1 MPEKAVLMSIHKQ
14 WLDKII
20 SGEKILEVRGN
31 FPTNLKP
38 PFQVYLYETHNGGGC
53 GKIRAVALCTGIF
66 HLSKSDFESEESDAF
81 LKASCLTQEQLAP
94 FFWSKKMIYGWQV
107 WDVQPADI
115 ALADVGAKRAPQG
128 WQYCS
133 ILTHLD
139 AAQKKSLFL
148 QFEAFAI
155 PHKEKYSYGWFEGV
169 ITKNGKVIA
178 AEFSHL
184 KTLMTLYGKTEK
196 EVWKEMPV
204 TASPL
209 AWLSEKTGAV
219 PVYENGYMQPGFL
232 LSDEQ
237 RYVLT
242 LLEKAG
248 LSRNVRIA

>member
-1 MPEKAVLMSIHKQ
+1 MAEKAVLMSIHKQ

-20 SGEKILEVRGN
+20 SGDKILEVRRN

-53 GKIRAVALCTGIF
+53 GRIRAVALCTGIF
-66 HLSKSDFESEESDAF
+66 HLSKSDFETDESNAF
-81 LKASCLTQEQLAP
+81 LKASCLMREQLSS
-94 FFWSKKMIYGWQV
+94 FFQSREMVYGWQM
-107 WDVQPADI
+107 WDVQSADI
-115 ALADVGAKRAPQG
+115 ALADVDAKRAPQG

-133 ILTHLD
+133 ILNQLSP
-139 AAQKKSLFL
+139 AKKKALFL
-148 QFEAFAI
+148 RFESFAI
-155 PHKEKYSYGWFEGV
+155 HHKEEYPHGWFEGV

-184 KTLMTLYGKTEK
+184 KTLMALYGKTEA

-209 AWLSEKTGAV
+209 VWLSEKTGAV
-219 PVYENGYMQPGFL
+219 PVYENGYMQPEFV

-237 RYVLT
+237 RYILT
-242 LLEKAG
+242 LLENAG
-248 LSRNVRIA
+248 LSRNIRIA

>member
-31 FPTNLKP
+31 FPTSLRP

-53 GKIRAVALCTGIF
+53 GRIRAVALCTGVF
-66 HLSKSDFESEESDAF
+66 HFSKSDFETEESDAF
-81 LKASCLTQEQLAP
+81 LKASCLSCEQLSSL
-94 FFWSKKMIYGWQV
+94 FWSKKMVYGWQM

-133 ILTHLD
+133 IPTHLD
-139 AAQKKSLFL
+139 AGQKKSLFL

-155 PHKEKYSYGWFEGV
+155 IHRQRYPDGWFEGV
-169 ITKNGKVIA
+169 IARDGKVIA
-178 AEFSHL
+178 ADCSHNE
-184 KTLMTLYGKTEK
+184 TLMTLYGKSEE
-196 EVWKEMPV
+196 EVWAEMPV
-204 TASPL
+204 TAAPIYWL
-209 AWLSEKTGAV
+209 AEKTRAV
-219 PVYENGYMQPGFL
+219 PVYNNGYMQPEFV
-232 LSDEQ
+232 LSDAQ

-248 LSRNVRIA
+248 FSRNVRIA